1 MLLNSSPAVGERDID
16 AILEDIQLPT
26 DLLAA
31 LKPIPSCIVANFL
44 LIRAPPRPGS
54 RKYFLEASSWFSLE
68 SPNDKLDDVGDLIL
82 PSEKLC
88 DTLDSHLR
96 KAIDQ
101 GMCSVQHP
109 VKHILFDAQVP
120 ALKPGSTET
129 RSREREEKMG
139 ILGGFFGG
147 YIPKITENRPFF
159 GRYHTKNRKLA
170 LW

>member
-1 MLLNSSPAVGERDID
+1 MRCSAWRSAQSGNPNNLNKRDID
-16 AILEDIQLPT
+16 AILEDIQPPT
-26 DLLAA
+26 DLLTQAYT
-31 LKPIPSCIVANFL
+31 FL
-44 LIRAPPRPGS
+44 YCGKLPPHPGS

-68 SPNDKLDDVGDLIL
+68 SPNDKLHVGDLIL

-88 DTLDSHLR
+88 NTLDSHLQ

-129 RSREREEKMG
+129 
-139 ILGGFFGG
+139 
-147 YIPKITENRPFF
+147 
-159 GRYHTKNRKLA
+159 
-170 LW
+170 